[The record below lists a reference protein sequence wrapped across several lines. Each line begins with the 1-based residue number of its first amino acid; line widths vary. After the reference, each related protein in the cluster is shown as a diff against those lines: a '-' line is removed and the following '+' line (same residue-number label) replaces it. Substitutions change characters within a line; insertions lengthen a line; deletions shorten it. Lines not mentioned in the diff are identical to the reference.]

1 MAFFEDKGE
10 PTASWWH
17 AVMLLLLLLRS
28 EDAQRNKDEEEGENK
43 TESQDATAMSPLK
56 QLTG

>member
-17 AVMLLLLLLRS
+17 AVMLLLLRS